1 MVCRRG
7 SLYTN
12 MISNV
17 SKTLQNFPRINVLP
31 LRFLSYGGIEMLLL
45 CPPKANTLE
54 LSVFQEHMHTTIV
67 HRTNFMPWLS
77 TVICNNEHSGTDLLT
92 FTVEP
97 EAGRCFFYKTL
108 LRALRT
114 KTPSDFRFHPSD
126 QLQFGWID
134 AKLLFFQFKFG
145 QQHSIRIW
153 SWWSWFA
160 GAKFE
165 VTTFNPYRAI
175 QYILFINISID
186 KWTSI
191 SS

>member
-17 SKTLQNFPRINVLP
+17 SKRLQNYPRINVLP

-54 LSVFQEHMHTTIV
+54 LIVFQEHMHTTIV
-67 HRTNFMPWLS
+67 HRTNCMPWLS

-97 EAGRCFFYKTL
+97 EAGRCVLLQNIASRFANKNSKWLPFSSVGPHNFMDWCKVTFFSIQIRPTAFYSNLVLMKL
-108 LRALRT
+108 ICGGEVRGN
-114 KTPSDFRFHPSD
+114 DF
-126 QLQFGWID
+126 
-134 AKLLFFQFKFG
+134 
-145 QQHSIRIW
+145 
-153 SWWSWFA
+153 
-160 GAKFE
+160 
-165 VTTFNPYRAI
+165 
-175 QYILFINISID
+175 
-186 KWTSI
+186 
-191 SS
+191 

>member
-17 SKTLQNFPRINVLP
+17 SKRLQNFPRINVLP

-97 EAGRCFFYKTL
+97 EAARCVL
-108 LRALRT
+108 LQNIA
-114 KTPSDFRFHPSD
+114 SRFANKNSKWLPFSSV
-126 QLQFGWID
+126 GPITISWID
-134 AKLLFFQFKFG
+134 AKLLFF
-145 QQHSIRIW
+145 SIQIRPTAFYSNLVLMKLIC
-153 SWWSWFA
+153 
-160 GAKFE
+160 GGE
-165 VTTFNPYRAI
+165 VRGNDF
-175 QYILFINISID
+175 
-186 KWTSI
+186 
-191 SS
+191 